1 MKTLC
6 GRIKH
11 IVSLTQ
17 HQLHI
22 CFLDIFYSGFMDWG
36 GLDLRDRGFW
46 IRDILDI
53 IVSGC
58 MDLGRSGSSGQELL
72 DLWRLSCAWLLHL
85 KVQRVHYQLNSSI
98 RFQISLQ
105 VIFLTNQR
113 ILTYCW

>member
-72 DLWRLSCAWLLHL
+72 ETVICLVASPEGS
-85 KVQRVHYQLNSSI
+85 KSSLPVK
-98 RFQISLQ
+98 FFHQIPD
-105 VIFLTNQR
+105 FTARYFFN
-113 ILTYCW
+113 

>member
-1 MKTLC
+1 
-6 GRIKH
+6 
-11 IVSLTQ
+11 
-17 HQLHI
+17 
-22 CFLDIFYSGFMDWG
+22 MDWG
-36 GLDLRDRGFW
+36 GLDLQNRVLW

-72 DLWRLSCAWLLHL
+72 DLGRVSFAWLLHL

-105 VIFLTNQR
+105 VICLINQR